1 MKTGKPSSRKAHNDA
16 RRHRLPNYCAWPY
29 NRADAHLTRPLAEP
43 RGAQSMIRFQI
54 IERPGANL
62 YKTLVD
68 AMRAGELRTFEATRR
83 GRRIQH
89 KNLSYPGW
97 MNWSVHDGMI
107 NCEVISPRKPGREWQ
122 FFSAFLGRL
131 ADRYAGKLWRSIS
144 SFPARPRNPPGQ
156 QSRSADAYAAKNDF
170 DTSSRLARCSN
181 PIRIVSGKG
190 ARRRMSFRPTEKS
203 FSAAALAAQPDRV
216 YLATRAF
223 TPGGI

>member
-1 MKTGKPSSRKAHNDA
+1 
-16 RRHRLPNYCAWPY
+16 
-29 NRADAHLTRPLAEP
+29 
-43 RGAQSMIRFQI
+43 MIRFQI

-131 ADRYAGKLWRSIS
+131 ADRYSGEIVAINIQ
-144 SFPARPRNPPGQ
+144 FPGPAE
-156 QSRSADAYAAKNDF
+156 A
-170 DTSSRLARCSN
+170 
-181 PIRIVSGKG
+181 SGRATVKK
-190 ARRRMSFRPTEKS
+190 RRRIRRKK
-203 FSAAALAAQPDRV
+203 
-216 YLATRAF
+216 
-223 TPGGI
+223 